1 MIGLGAAGLAA
12 AYAWLSGA
20 PADGTYLGSVFG
32 PMLLSGLS
40 TGLLFMPITATVLA
54 GVEPEHAGSASGLL
68 QTTQQLGSA
77 VGVAVIVSV
86 YAAGAEPGA
95 FVPGLRGAFLTSAT
109 FAAVATVVGLVALR
123 RRRAPA
129 PLPEEA
135 QDCLPDAVETVAE
148 AA

>member
-1 MIGLGAAGLAA
+1 
-12 AYAWLSGA
+12 
-20 PADGTYLGSVFG
+20 
-32 PMLLSGLS
+32 
-40 TGLLFMPITATVLA
+40 
-54 GVEPEHAGSASGLL
+54 
-68 QTTQQLGSA
+68 
-77 VGVAVIVSV
+77 VIVSV

-123 RRRAPA
+123 DRHATA

-135 QDCLPDAVETVAE
+135 EDALPDAVETAAE